1 LVAITV
7 SCAYMAGCSMTGKGL
22 GAASADAMTT
32 AAISRAPATQDA
44 DLASDR
50 LTVQNA
56 VSSADLGNIA
66 SSDLSWANSATGSNG
81 VVTSIAEKDE
91 ANKRCRVFQTT
102 RTSYAGIAIHEG
114 EICSGDDG
122 LWWTRRFDPI

>member
-1 LVAITV
+1 
-7 SCAYMAGCSMTGKGL
+7 
-22 GAASADAMTT
+22 MTT
-32 AAISRAPATQDA
+32 ASVRQAPPTQDA

-56 VSSADLGNIA
+56 VSSADLANIA
-66 SSDLSWANSATGSNG
+66 SSDLSWANTSTGSNG
-81 VVTSIAEKDE
+81 VVTSIIEKDE
-91 ANKRCRVFQTT
+91 ADTRCRVFQTT

-122 LWWTRRFDPI
+122 LWWTKRFDAL